1 MRITVSD
8 SIDLATVKIAK
19 ITAETT
25 LDGILKLAAKKLQNQ
40 DDFEPAGTER
50 LFISLKGGTRFAD
63 LEDADRTST
72 RATTS
77 LWHLMVMPIFDPQ
90 MSTS

>member
-25 LDGILKLAAKKLQNQ
+25 LDGIPKLAAKKLQNQEQ

-63 LEDADRTST
+63 LEDADDLDEGDHVVV
-72 RATTS
+72 A
-77 LWHLMVMPIFDPQ
+77 FDGNAHI
-90 MSTS
+90 

>member
-63 LEDADRTST
+63 LEDADDLDEGDHVVV
-72 RATTS
+72 A
-77 LWHLMVMPIFDPQ
+77 FDGNAHI
-90 MSTS
+90 